1 MVPITDKCKLVSVLD
16 VLVSFAPETEGQV
29 SDDPGRGDSP
39 LPLSVRYSGS
49 THSGSTHS
57 HHTEGKT
64 VKMFT
69 VAFIFTS
76 RAKSK
81 YI

>member
-1 MVPITDKCKLVSVLD
+1 MVPITEKCKLVSVSD
-16 VLVSFAPETEGQV
+16 ILVSFAPGTEGQV

-39 LPLSVRYSGS
+39 LPLSVRYSAS
-49 THSGSTHS
+49 TLSR
-57 HHTEGKT
+57 HTKGKM

-81 YI
+81 YV